1 MVYTIYIPLM
11 QMGIYRIMSINDAR
25 KLVCLLSSLVFDL
38 AQKVKVEQWPI
49 VNLAIAHAN
58 M

>member
-1 MVYTIYIPLM
+1 M

-38 AQKVKVEQWPI
+38 VQKVKVEQWPI

>member
-1 MVYTIYIPLM
+1 M
-11 QMGIYRIMSINDAR
+11 QMGIYYIMSINDAH
-25 KLVCLLSSLVFDL
+25 KLVCLLSSSVFDL

-49 VNLAIAHAN
+49 VNLAIAHTN

>member
-1 MVYTIYIPLM
+1 M
-11 QMGIYRIMSINDAR
+11 QMGIYYIMSINDAH
-25 KLVCLLSSLVFDL
+25 KLVCLLSSSVFDL

-49 VNLAIAHAN
+49 VDLAIAHTN

>member
-1 MVYTIYIPLM
+1 M
-11 QMGIYRIMSINDAR
+11 QMGIYYIMSINDAH
-25 KLVCLLSSLVFDL
+25 KLVCLLSSSVFDL

-49 VNLAIAHAN
+49 VNLAIAHTS